1 MVLKHTYIGLS
12 YGLRFV
18 TVLFDMVLK
27 HSLNI
32 RRIRDS
38 FVTVLFDMVLKLRGR
53 LTFKVHGFVTVLF
66 DMVLKHKL
74 YIMHLLG
81 VFLFYGKSLLF
92 LGCYFFM
99 CLLY

>member
-1 MVLKHTYIGLS
+1 MVLKQLLMWFSDCTC
-12 YGLRFV
+12 
-18 TVLFDMVLK
+18 
-27 HSLNI
+27 
-32 RRIRDS
+32 

-53 LTFKVHGFVTVLF
+53 LTFKVQGFVTVLF
-66 DMVLKHKL
+66 DMELKHKL

-99 CLLY
+99 RLLY

>member
-12 YGLRFV
+12 YGLR
-18 TVLFDMVLK
+18 
-27 HSLNI
+27 
-32 RRIRDS
+32 

-81 VFLFYGKSLLF
+81 VFFILL
-92 LGCYFFM
+92 
-99 CLLY
+99 